1 MLKLQMPQLKSLLKP
16 KVFLVTPSQLFR
28 LFQLDSLK
36 MKDKN
41 LNVVCY
47 KTLQL
52 RRIKFTRIF

>member
-16 KVFLVTPSQLFR
+16 KVFPVTPSQLFR

-41 LNVVCY
+41 LNVV
-47 KTLQL
+47 
-52 RRIKFTRIF
+52 

>member
-41 LNVVCY
+41 LNVV
-47 KTLQL
+47 
-52 RRIKFTRIF
+52 

>member
-16 KVFLVTPSQLFR
+16 KVFPVTPQLFR

-52 RRIKFTRIF
+52 RRFKFTRRF